1 MSLEDAIRDHG
12 LDQSDAD
19 TLAWLAEAVTLRTD
33 RTRYSWSGVLDKLDD
48 AAGAGVLSLVETLKA
63 SQDDETRLKALA
75 FDKAMG
81 VGVDFAL
88 DKTRS
93 NLLSV
98 RAGLPEAYQPL
109 IDALLNVGMPQ
120 APRYARHGL
129 QSLPTLEEIAVA
141 RKAVREAGR
150 VAAMLNDAVH
160 PLVAEGRSVAE
171 IKAAVAAWGA

>member
-75 FDKAMG
+75 FDKALG

-109 IDALLNVGMPQ
+109 IDALLNIGMPQ
-120 APRYARHGL
+120 APRYVRHGM
-129 QSLPTLEEIAVA
+129 QSLPTLEDIAAA
-141 RKAVREAGR
+141 RAKCG
-150 VAAMLNDAVH
+150 NQDAVTALLNEVVN
-160 PLVAEGRSVAE
+160 PMLAAGDSLADV
-171 IKAAVAAWGA
+171 KAAVAAWGA